1 MSRLF
6 PWSLPG
12 IFGALL
18 LVAGCGKEVEQAGT
32 ETLEQTYQVEPTAR
46 LTIRNLS
53 GSISIR
59 GADTAELTL
68 HATKKAASAAQLKNI
83 NIGVAAE
90 TGSISIST
98 SVLPQKGRSVLSGTS
113 TVDYVL
119 VVPRTIKIAR
129 LELDD
134 GKVLI
139 EGMEGEDVRATVV
152 DGQLTVRDCCGNIHL
167 AIANGNLDLSYRHCG
182 ERPFFADAQVT
193 HGSARVSIPRG
204 ASFHARA
211 ETTAGKIANDFA
223 DNMVEVNGRS
233 KQKID
238 MSFGQ
243 NAHSQLAVRVTTG
256 DISIAALGSDSATH
270 LQTAS
275 SAGSE

>member
-1 MSRLF
+1 MSRL
-6 PWSLPG
+6 SRGASVGMLS
-12 IFGALL
+12 ALL
-18 LVAGCGKEVEQAGT
+18 WVAGCGKEIEQTGT
-32 ETLEQTYQVEPTAR
+32 EVFEQSYPLDPTAR
-46 LTIRNLS
+46 LSIRNLS

-59 GADTAELTL
+59 GADTAELKL
-68 HATKKAASAAQLKNI
+68 RATKKTTSAAQLKNI

-90 TGSISIST
+90 TGSIAIST
-98 SVLPQKGRSVLSGTS
+98 SVLPQKGRSLLSGTS

-134 GKVLI
+134 GKVTI
-139 EGMEGEDVRATVV
+139 EGMEGEDVRANVV
-152 DGQLTVRDCCGNIHL
+152 DGQLTVRNCCGNIHV
-167 AIANGNLDLSYRHCG
+167 AIANGNLDLFYQHCG

-193 HGSARVSIPRG
+193 HGSARISIPRG

-211 ETTAGKIANDFA
+211 QTASGKIANDFA
-223 DNMVEVNGRS
+223 ETVEVNGRS
-233 KQKID
+233 IQDID
-238 MSFGQ
+238 MSVGP
-243 NAHSQLAVRVTTG
+243 NARAQLAIRVTTG
-256 DISIAALGSDSATH
+256 DISIAALASDSETH

>member
-1 MSRLF
+1 MFSAF
-6 PWSLPG
+6 
-12 IFGALL
+12 L

-32 ETLEQTYQVEPTAR
+32 EVFEQTYPLDPTAR

-59 GADTAELTL
+59 GADTTELKL
-68 HATKKAASAAQLKNI
+68 HATKKATSAAQLKNI
-83 NIGVAAE
+83 TIGVAAE

-98 SVLPQKGRSVLSGTS
+98 SVLPQKGRSILSGTS

-119 VVPRTIKIAR
+119 VVPRTVKIAR

-134 GKVLI
+134 GKALI
-139 EGMEGEDVRATVV
+139 EGMEGEDVRANVV
-152 DGQLTVRDCCGNIHL
+152 DGQLTVRNCCGNIHV
-167 AIANGNLDLSYRHCG
+167 AIANGNLDLSYQDCA
-182 ERPFFADAQVT
+182 ERPFFAEAQVT
-193 HGSARVSIPRG
+193 HGSARVSIPRD

-223 DNMVEVNGRS
+223 DEMVEVNGQS
-233 KQKID
+233 KRKID
-238 MSFGQ
+238 MSVGP
-243 NAHSQLAVRVTTG
+243 NARSQLAVRVTTG
-256 DISIAALGSDSATH
+256 DISIAALRSDPKAH